1 MDNKGKW
8 MNKIEQFYDF
18 FTLCKLVGEHFDKE
32 WKDAQDWEREDKLAR
47 EKKAIMG
54 FEEEV
59 MFYKKRIEE
68 VLDEYPNNK
77 KVICPPWYSNLSEGI
92 FAELYGLAGLDP
104 WVYDRTEEYKNS
116 SSAKLIGDRL
126 YCLIDG
132 KSQLQPQKI
141 SKVRREKLKR
151 ALLMSTPKER
161 IEAGFHEIYLNNGIR
176 ITIYS
181 GDRTKQG
188 EDIMVFRKYVMRELT
203 FEMMAELGTIPSDAV
218 ELFKVMVKIGFNV
231 LFTGQVR
238 SGKTTFM
245 QVWQRYEDISMEGMA
260 IATDPETP
268 WHNIMPKAPI
278 MQLIA
283 DDRDLDQ
290 LYKFLL
296 RGDCDYI
303 LLEEMRDASSFR
315 LAIDITS
322 SGTMRSK
329 ATVHSGDPQDIP
341 YKMASAIIAKYGGNF
356 KGIISQIFRNFN
368 YVMEFYQQPDSRD
381 KKKLKSISEYRY
393 DIKRDRVSIHCIC
406 RFEEESGRW
415 LWKHDIG
422 EDKRKM
428 GKLWPEEFKKM
439 EGMLKMLEDKNPIM
453 ENTVIYPRYYKSE
466 GDNVDV
472 H

>member
-1 MDNKGKW
+1 
-8 MNKIEQFYDF
+8 
-18 FTLCKLVGEHFDKE
+18 
-32 WKDAQDWEREDKLAR
+32 
-47 EKKAIMG
+47 
-54 FEEEV
+54 
-59 MFYKKRIEE
+59 
-68 VLDEYPNNK
+68 
-77 KVICPPWYSNLSEGI
+77 
-92 FAELYGLAGLDP
+92 
-104 WVYDRTEEYKNS
+104 
-116 SSAKLIGDRL
+116 
-126 YCLIDG
+126 
-132 KSQLQPQKI
+132 
-141 SKVRREKLKR
+141 
-151 ALLMSTPKER
+151 
-161 IEAGFHEIYLNNGIR
+161 
-176 ITIYS
+176 
-181 GDRTKQG
+181 
-188 EDIMVFRKYVMRELT
+188 MVFRKYVMRELT

-303 LLEEMRDASSFR
+303 LLEEMRDASAFR

-356 KGIISQIFRNFN
+356 KGIISQIFRNF
-368 YVMEFYQQPDSRD
+368 MPWPPTRPSR
-381 KKKLKSISEYRY
+381 
-393 DIKRDRVSIHCIC
+393 
-406 RFEEESGRW
+406 
-415 LWKHDIG
+415 
-422 EDKRKM
+422 
-428 GKLWPEEFKKM
+428 
-439 EGMLKMLEDKNPIM
+439 
-453 ENTVIYPRYYKSE
+453 
-466 GDNVDV
+466 
-472 H
+472 